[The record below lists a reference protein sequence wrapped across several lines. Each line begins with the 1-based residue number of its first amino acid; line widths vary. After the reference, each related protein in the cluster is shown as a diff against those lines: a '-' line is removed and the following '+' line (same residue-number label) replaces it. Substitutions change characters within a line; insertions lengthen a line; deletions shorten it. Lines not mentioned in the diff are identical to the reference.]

1 MTLQVVLQ
9 RCRDVKVH
17 CQTAQSQMLTLKE
30 DVRRQAFMVLCTSID
45 LRALSI
51 SDRVSLLKTG
61 FGDRCG
67 ESHHPSP
74 HSPYRLPFL
83 HDLRERYVDSIFLT
97 TAFYAF
103 FLLFQTRSELLVL
116 PW

>member
-1 MTLQVVLQ
+1 MPDASCLMPNNK
-9 RCRDVKVH
+9 C
-17 CQTAQSQMLTLKE
+17 SPPKE

-67 ESHHPSP
+67 ESTIPP
-74 HSPYRLPFL
+74 LIPLIDCLAFM
-83 HDLRERYVDSIFLT
+83 IFVIGMSFCG
-97 TAFYAF
+97 FYFSDF
-103 FLLFQTRSELLVL
+103 F
-116 PW
+116 